1 MGTYDMTAY
10 LWRKDE
16 VPMIYS
22 SASVGTRKNGEN
34 LGWPTK
40 KTNIEASK
48 ALVKLFIKFLITTL

>member
-1 MGTYDMTAY
+1 MLRSDIICAGLRVGEVRMGTYDMTAY

-34 LGWPTK
+34 LG
-40 KTNIEASK
+40 
-48 ALVKLFIKFLITTL
+48 